1 MAKPAKAGPAGKPE
15 RPRTARGTLV
25 LILAAVCGASL
36 LAALLAFDNLP
47 STLGDNAEF
56 AILGISLAT
65 GKGLRYV
72 NHPEERPATKYPPG
86 FPLMLAGWIK
96 IFGSSVVDMK
106 ALVLACY
113 VAAMGLAYLVARK
126 LLDSSLSL
134 LAAFL
139 AISAYTVLSFSHQ
152 ILSDIPYTLFSLI
165 ALLLILGDGRSR
177 SRILAAMLIAVWAYF
192 VRTVGI
198 SLVFAF
204 AVFLFRRRMRREAI
218 ALIGL
223 FAVVSVLWA
232 IRNYTMTGEGSRY
245 LDVLLSADP
254 YAPDKGRVTLAGL
267 ATRGWTN
274 LTTYVGH
281 MLPLDLFPSL
291 ITYAGG
297 AGSTVLRTLISVLIT
312 GVACFGG
319 YALRKKAFVVNVYL
333 LAYFA
338 IYLGWPEV
346 WKSERFMVPIAP
358 IVGMYFLA
366 GIHRI
371 LAYFEVKRV
380 VIIVV
385 CVVLVL
391 SNIFSLGRFVRRE
404 RGDPPGWS
412 KYLETAMWTRDNTPE
427 DALVLCRKPFLFYV
441 FSRRRTIAYPFT
453 RDQEV
458 MLQHLSES
466 RPDYIILEDFGAGVS
481 TTEVYLVPVLR
492 EMVAYLER
500 VYFTG
505 DPVNTVLRMNWEK
518 ALGK

>member
-1 MAKPAKAGPAGKPE
+1 MAKPAKAGPAGKPK
-15 RPRTARGTLV
+15 RPHSRRGTLV
-25 LILAAVCGASL
+25 LILAGVCGASL
-36 LAALLAFDNLP
+36 LAALLAFDGLP

-65 GKGLRYV
+65 GKGFRYV
-72 NHPEERPATKYPPG
+72 NHPDLRPATKYPPG

-96 IFGSSVVDMK
+96 IFGGTVVDMK
-106 ALVLACY
+106 TLVLVCY
-113 VAAMGLAYLVARK
+113 IAAMALTYLVARK
-126 LLDSSLSL
+126 LLDGGLSL
-134 LAAFL
+134 LAVFL

-152 ILSDIPYTLFSLI
+152 ILSDIPYTLFSL
-165 ALLLILGDGRSR
+165 AVLLLILGDGRSR

-204 AVFLFRRRMRREAI
+204 VVFLFRRRMRREAI
-218 ALIGL
+218 VLIGL
-223 FAVVSVLWA
+223 FAVTSVLWA
-232 IRNYTMTGEGSRY
+232 IRNHTMTGEGSRY
-245 LDVLLSADP
+245 LGVLLSADP
-254 YAPDKGRVTLAGL
+254 YAPDKGPVTLAGL
-267 ATRGWTN
+267 VSRGWTN
-274 LTTYVGH
+274 LAAYAGH

-291 ITYAGG
+291 VTYAGG
-297 AGSTVLRTLISVLIT
+297 AGSTALRTLISVLIT

-358 IVGMYFLA
+358 VVGMYFLA
-366 GIHRI
+366 GLHRI

-391 SNIFSLGRFVRRE
+391 SNIVSLGQFIRRE
-404 RGDPPGWS
+404 RAYPPGWTN
-412 KYLETAMWTRDNTPE
+412 YLETAMWTRDNTPE

-453 RDQEV
+453 RDREV
-458 MLQHLSES
+458 MLDHLTRS
-466 RPDYIILEDFGAGVS
+466 RPDYIVLEDFGGGLS
-481 TTEVYLVPVLR
+481 TTEVYLVPVLQ
-492 EMVAYLER
+492 EMVAYLEQ